1 MGDLADAFLSL
12 PGGIGTLDE
21 LFETLSWSQVGL
33 QRKPN
38 ALLNVAGFYDAL
50 VAHLDRAARDGYIRA
65 PHRALLTIGSE
76 PAPLLDEL
84 HELAVRP
91 A

>member
-1 MGDLADAFLSL
+1 MVCSA
-12 PGGIGTLDE
+12 
-21 LFETLSWSQVGL
+21 SQW
-33 QRKPN
+33 
-38 ALLNVAGFYDAL
+38 LLNVAGFYDAL

-65 PHRALLTIGSE
+65 PHRALLTVGSE

-84 HELAVRP
+84 HALAERP